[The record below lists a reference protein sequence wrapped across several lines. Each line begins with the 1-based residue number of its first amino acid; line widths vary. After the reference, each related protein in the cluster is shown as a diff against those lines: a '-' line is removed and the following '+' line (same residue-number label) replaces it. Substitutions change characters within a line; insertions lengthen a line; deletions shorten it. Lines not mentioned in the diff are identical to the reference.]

1 MSRPLRRE
9 PTGWGTQRRLQ
20 ALASRG
26 WSPRALQEATGIPA
40 ADITAATG
48 DARQTWPALDRQ
60 VAAAYERLW
69 NQEAP
74 AATRHEQALA
84 SAARAGAA
92 QRNWAPPM
100 AWDDDVIDQPDGKPA
115 PGWKPPA
122 RSFHRAADLVED
134 DAFVRENCGY
144 RQATRRQ
151 VADRLG
157 VTLEVLAKAHER
169 IRAASREAAGREAET
184 S

>member
-1 MSRPLRRE
+1 MSRPPRRE

-26 WSPRALQEATGIPA
+26 WSPRALQKAAGIPA
-40 ADITAATG
+40 ADITAATS
-48 DARQTWPALDRQ
+48 DPRNSWPGLDRQ
-60 VAAAYERLW
+60 VAAAYDQLW
-69 NQEAP
+69 NQQPP
-74 AATRHEQALA
+74 AATTHEQAVA
-84 SAARAGAA
+84 SAAQAGAA

-100 AWDDDVIDQPDGKPA
+100 AWDDDLIDRPDGKPA

-122 RSFHRAADLVED
+122 RSFHRSADLLED
-134 DAFVRENCGY
+134 DAFVREHCGY

-151 VADRLG
+151 VAERLG

-169 IRAASREAAGREAET
+169 NRAAGLEAEPG
-184 S
+184 